1 MAEYV
6 DDLTRDN
13 VQLLINELFKIP
25 TEVKE
30 DTVVFKL
37 PKPVTRLPRE
47 KPVSSTFPAKL
58 ERSLLW
64 RSMLISRLARDL
76 CRDFG

>member
-1 MAEYV
+1 M
-6 DDLTRDN
+6 
-13 VQLLINELFKIP
+13 QLLINELFKIP

-47 KPVSSTFPAKL
+47 KPVSKKKPKKCQTVKL
-58 ERSLLW
+58 TNLNNALTK
-64 RSMLISRLARDL
+64 RL
-76 CRDFG
+76 